1 MRIVIV
7 GAGLVG
13 TSLAEYLL
21 KERHDV
27 SIIEANS
34 DTIER
39 VRDKFDLLF
48 VEGSGSNPRVL
59 HEAGIANA
67 DLLLAVSPD
76 DEVNLLACSFAAQAG
91 VSKRIARIRD
101 LDYIHPPIHINLE
114 SLGVTQL
121 IDPEQAVVNSI
132 VQYILTP
139 GAMEAASF
147 ENGRILLR
155 EYSVTP
161 EMPIAGKNLM
171 EFQSLADSQHILL
184 MTIVRNDK
192 AIIPSGEIVIEAGDE
207 ILALFPLSSR
217 SKFLEMLN
225 VMDQTAKKII
235 ISGDNLTTFKLAQSL
250 DGRADEIIWAC
261 QNREYGRWAADRL
274 DRVEI
279 LHGDCTEIEL
289 LKEIHAERAEFFI
302 ACSKN
307 TEHNVLAA
315 LLAKSQGVRETIAI
329 SDQPPKSDRLL
340 RSVGIDHIINPRLT
354 AAISILD
361 HVHRGHML
369 SEIRIRDMDLEAIR
383 MLAGPNS
390 RITEL
395 PLNKAWKPLARKAI
409 VGAIIRGEQLLIPRG
424 DTHILPGDQAI
435 IVARTQSIPD
445 LVKVFKER

>member
-1 MRIVIV
+1 VRIVIV

-27 SIIEANS
+27 SIIETNP

-48 VEGSGSNPRVL
+48 VQGSGSNPRVL

-76 DEVNLLACSFAAQAG
+76 DEVNILACSFAAQ
-91 VSKRIARIRD
+91 VNVPKRIARIRD
-101 LDYIHPPIHINLE
+101 LDYIHPPLHISLDT
-114 SLGVTQL
+114 LGVTKL

-132 VQYILTP
+132 IQFILTP
-139 GAMEAASF
+139 GAIEAASF
-147 ENGRILLR
+147 ENGKILLR
-155 EYSVTP
+155 EFAVSS

-171 EFQSLADSQHILL
+171 EFQALTDSQHVLL
-184 MTIVRNDK
+184 MTIVRNDR

-225 VMDQTAKKII
+225 KEDQPAKKII
-235 ISGDNLTTFKLAQSL
+235 ISGDNLTAFKLAQSL
-250 DGRADEIIWAC
+250 DGLAEEVIWAC

-274 DRVEI
+274 DRIEI
-279 LHGDCTEIEL
+279 LHGDSTEIEL
-289 LKEIHAERAEFFI
+289 LKEIHAERAEFFV

-329 SDQPPKSDRLL
+329 SDQPPRSDRLL

-354 AAISILD
+354 TAMSILD
-361 HVHRGHML
+361 HVHRGRML
-369 SEIRIRDMDLEAIR
+369 SEIRIRDMDLEAVR
-383 MLAGPNS
+383 MLAGNNS

-395 PLNKAWKPLARKAI
+395 PLYKAWKPLARKAI
-409 VGAIIRGEQLLIPRG
+409 IGAIIRDEQLILPRG
-424 DTHILPGDQAI
+424 DTQLKPGDQTI
-435 IVARTQSIPD
+435 IVARTHTIPE
-445 LVKVFKER
+445 LVKAFKER